1 MSNHNKIRPV
11 DKNNLNGKYKIL
23 FSTPQTK
30 NSNIPMEFRGLQI
43 YNSKFLA
50 EEALRKR
57 KKLTK
62 ILEEKRIAK
71 EQAKMTKE
79 FENIDKEFDKTA
91 AQGWKLISA
100 KDKSE
105 IIEDQSANPSH
116 YDPYHPL
123 ANEEGYVFGSNV
135 DVMTEMV
142 DIQAAARSFES
153 SVEASNTAKRLMMRT
168 IEMLQK

>member
-11 DKNNLNGKYKIL
+11 DKKNLNGKYKIL

-62 ILEEKRIAK
+62 ILEEKRAK
-71 EQAKMTKE
+71 SMQGNKR
-79 FENIDKEFDKTA
+79 
-91 AQGWKLISA
+91 AQGNSGGDQSNLVQFSSEVQKLKNAKIKRA
-100 KDKSE
+100 KDLYKEGYSKSE
-105 IIEDQSANPSH
+105 ILRMII
-116 YDPYHPL
+116 
-123 ANEEGYVFGSNV
+123 NEFRLDRNLESRSWPKWLS
-135 DVMTEMV
+135 
-142 DIQAAARSFES
+142 DISLSYKKGE
-153 SVEASNTAKRLMMRT
+153 K
-168 IEMLQK
+168 